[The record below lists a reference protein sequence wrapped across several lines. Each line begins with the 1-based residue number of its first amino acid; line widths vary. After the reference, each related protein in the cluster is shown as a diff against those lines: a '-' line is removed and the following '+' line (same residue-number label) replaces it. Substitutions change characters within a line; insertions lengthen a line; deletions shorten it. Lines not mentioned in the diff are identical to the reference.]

1 MVASKE
7 KKVRAANNKSFDFDT
22 KSIDVYDELLT
33 QEEIQSHIDK
43 INQLLALERVERN
56 HQEFTENVQFSSYV
70 SIHFRV
76 CESQRFRGPALCFEC
91 KTPFIGINDQRL
103 NDVQVPNRT

>member
-1 MVASKE
+1 M
-7 KKVRAANNKSFDFDT
+7 RAANNKSFDFDT

-76 CESQRFRGPALCFEC
+76 CEIQRFRGPALCFEC
-91 KTPFIGINDQRL
+91 KTPCVGINDQRF